1 MFRKSFIEGFDCK
14 DYRRVSCSGNAK
26 DCGCRVVFMFV
37 LCCIDLEKQQKSE
50 TEQLLQNQA
59 LLLQQQQQ
67 DQHERERI
75 TKERKGVHQMQQSVL
90 NEHGKEF
97 VKKG

>member
-1 MFRKSFIEGFDCK
+1 M
-14 DYRRVSCSGNAK
+14 SCSCNVK
-26 DCGCRVVFMFV
+26 SCGCQVTFMFCVV
-37 LCCIDLEKQQKSE
+37 LCCKDLEKQQKTE
-50 TEQLLQNQA
+50 TERLLEHQA

-67 DQHERERI
+67 GQHERERI

>member
-1 MFRKSFIEGFDCK
+1 M
-14 DYRRVSCSGNAK
+14 
-26 DCGCRVVFMFV
+26 FMFCVV
-37 LCCIDLEKQQKSE
+37 LCCVVLCCKDLEKQQKTE
-50 TEQLLQNQA
+50 TERLLEHQA

>member
-1 MFRKSFIEGFDCK
+1 M
-14 DYRRVSCSGNAK
+14 
-26 DCGCRVVFMFV
+26 FMFCVV
-37 LCCIDLEKQQKSE
+37 LCCVVLCCKDLEKQQKTE
-50 TEQLLQNQA
+50 TERLLEHQA

-67 DQHERERI
+67 DQHERGRI

>member
-1 MFRKSFIEGFDCK
+1 MCLAVVMSNVVGVKLC
-14 DYRRVSCSGNAK
+14 SCFALR
-26 DCGCRVVFMFV
+26 CVV
-37 LCCIDLEKQQKSE
+37 LCCKDLEKQQKTE
-50 TEQLLQNQA
+50 TERLLEHQA

-75 TKERKGVHQMQQSVL
+75 TKERKGVYQMQQSVL